1 MRRRKYPDDPW
12 FYCTSEGAEIS
23 HLLQIA
29 DMPLSKKLDML
40 SSRAD
45 TVARITEAR
54 ERRLA
59 GEATLKV
66 AEQSE

>member
-1 MRRRKYPDDPW
+1 MKRRKYPDDPW

-40 SSRAD
+40 SNLAD
-45 TVARITEAR
+45 TVEIITQAR
-54 ERRLA
+54 ERRLTK
-59 GEATLKV
+59 EATLKV
-66 AEQSE
+66 AEQPD

>member
-1 MRRRKYPDDPW
+1 MKRRKYPDDPW

-40 SSRAD
+40 SSLAD
-45 TVARITEAR
+45 TVEIVSEAR
-54 ERRLA
+54 RRRLA
-59 GEATLKV
+59 KVATLKV
-66 AEQSE
+66 AKQPD

>member
-1 MRRRKYPDDPW
+1 MKRRKYPDDPW

-29 DMPLSKKLDML
+29 EMPLSKKLDML
-40 SSRAD
+40 SNLAD
-45 TVARITEAR
+45 TVEIITQAR

-59 GEATLKV
+59 KEATLKV
-66 AEQSE
+66 AEQPG

>member
-1 MRRRKYPDDPW
+1 MKRRTYPDDPW

-40 SSRAD
+40 SGLAD
-45 TVARITEAR
+45 TAAALGKAR
-54 ERRLA
+54 EQRLA
-59 GEATLKV
+59 HGKALKV
-66 AEQSE
+66 QEQPE

>member
-1 MRRRKYPDDPW
+1 MKRRKYPDDPW

-40 SSRAD
+40 SNLAD
-45 TVARITEAR
+45 TVAIITEAR

-59 GEATLKV
+59 REATFKV
-66 AEQSE
+66 AERLE

>member
-1 MRRRKYPDDPW
+1 MKRRKYPDDPW

-40 SSRAD
+40 SSLAD
-45 TVARITEAR
+45 TVEIISEAR
-54 ERRLA
+54 QRRLA
-59 GEATLKV
+59 KEATLKV
-66 AEQSE
+66 AERSE

>member
-1 MRRRKYPDDPW
+1 MRRRQYPDDPW

-29 DMPLSKKLDML
+29 DMPLSKKLDMISNL
-40 SSRAD
+40 AD
-45 TVARITEAR
+45 TVEVITQVR

-59 GEATLKV
+59 KEATLKV
-66 AEQSE
+66 AEQPG

>member
-1 MRRRKYPDDPW
+1 MRRRQYPDDPW

-40 SSRAD
+40 SNLAD
-45 TVARITEAR
+45 TVAIITQAR

-59 GEATLKV
+59 KEATLKV
-66 AEQSE
+66 AEQTG

>member
-1 MRRRKYPDDPW
+1 MKRRKYPDDPW

-40 SSRAD
+40 SSLAD
-45 TVARITEAR
+45 TVEIISQACQ
-54 ERRLA
+54 RRLA
-59 GEATLKV
+59 KEATLKDV
-66 AEQSE
+66 ERPE

>member
-1 MRRRKYPDDPW
+1 MKRRKYPDDPW

-40 SSRAD
+40 SNLAD
-45 TVARITEAR
+45 TVSIITKAR

-59 GEATLKV
+59 CEAALKV
-66 AEQSE
+66 AEQPD

>member
-1 MRRRKYPDDPW
+1 MKRRKYPDDPW
-12 FYCTSEGAEIS
+12 FFCTTEGAEIS

-40 SSRAD
+40 ANLAD
-45 TVARITEAR
+45 TVEIITQAR

-59 GEATLKV
+59 KEATLKV
-66 AEQSE
+66 AERKD

>member
-1 MRRRKYPDDPW
+1 MKRRKYPDDPW

-40 SSRAD
+40 SNLAD
-45 TVARITEAR
+45 TVAVITDAR

-59 GEATLKV
+59 REAMLKV
-66 AEQSE
+66 AERTE

>member
-1 MRRRKYPDDPW
+1 MKRRKYPDDPW

-29 DMPLSKKLDML
+29 DMPLSKKLEML
-40 SSRAD
+40 SILAD
-45 TVARITEAR
+45 TVAIITEAR

-59 GEATLKV
+59 GKVTL
-66 AEQSE
+66 

>member
-1 MRRRKYPDDPW
+1 MRRREYPDDPW

-29 DMPLSKKLDML
+29 DMPLSKKLDMISNL
-40 SSRAD
+40 AD
-45 TVARITEAR
+45 TVEVITQVR

-59 GEATLKV
+59 KEATLKV
-66 AEQSE
+66 AEQPG

>member
-1 MRRRKYPDDPW
+1 MKRRKYPDDPW

-40 SSRAD
+40 SKLAD
-45 TVARITEAR
+45 TVRVITDAR

-59 GEATLKV
+59 REAMLKV
-66 AEQSE
+66 AERPE